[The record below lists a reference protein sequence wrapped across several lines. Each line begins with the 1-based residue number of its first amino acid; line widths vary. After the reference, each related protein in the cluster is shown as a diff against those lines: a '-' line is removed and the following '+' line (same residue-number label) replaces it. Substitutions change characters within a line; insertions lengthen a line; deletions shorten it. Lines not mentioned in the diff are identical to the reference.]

1 LIKSNGNKQVQKI
14 ALSKRKEVKPLIVF
28 ESTHKEGYD
37 KQYFR
42 QTVDD
47 CLTRINEYLS
57 KGYSPDDILV
67 LTRFIRTKVFG
78 RSKWFKIVENFYY
91 SAEARGIPVAIDS
104 VKLPNAVRLLTVHKC
119 KGLEAKV
126 VFILNVVSGE
136 FGFPSEIEDPS
147 ILEVARGDNG
157 IQDQIEEER
166 RLFYVAITRAKEDLY
181 IYTRLNT
188 KSRFLEEIA
197 NHSQPITLNY

>member
-1 LIKSNGNKQVQKI
+1 ML
-14 ALSKRKEVKPLIVF
+14 
-28 ESTHKEGYD
+28 ESTHKAGYD

-67 LTRFIRTKVFG
+67 LTRFIRTKVLG

-91 SAEARGIPVAIDS
+91 SAEARGIHVAIDS

-126 VFILNVVSGE
+126 VFVLNVVSGE

-157 IQDQIEEER
+157 IQNQIEEER

-197 NHSQPITLNY
+197 NHSQPIILNY